1 MKHRTRQWRG
11 KRASGGSP
19 PPLVDVPV
27 RTRSDFIW
35 DVLTLQ
41 VKLIVGGFLSFFLGP
56 ATLFAAFL
64 DLIWKSGSQGSR
76 FYRVLDWGRQS
87 DDALG
92 LYAALH
98 QRYETINALEVIDP
112 LADNS
117 VADPDRQLTCARDN

>member
-1 MKHRTRQWRG
+1 L
-11 KRASGGSP
+11 AGSP
-19 PPLVDVPV
+19 PPLVDAPA

-64 DLIWKSGSQGSR
+64 DLVWKSGSHGSR
-76 FYRVLDWGRQS
+76 FYRVLDWGRRS

-92 LYAALH
+92 LYAALQ
-98 QRYETINALEVIDP
+98 QRYETINVVAVIDP
-112 LADNS
+112 PADNP
-117 VADPDRQLTCARDN
+117 VGEADR